1 MYGSTCAISTSCM
14 ALRPLDHHWLVTEWQ
29 LELTIRHVQGLL
41 RQLCKMPS
49 WRLVQEEGEEDDGE
63 MAYVMEG
70 VPAGSTI
77 SGLEIQCCDASGRS
91 VPEGTAGK
99 LRATWIRGTKK
110 LQFDESG
117 RFGLLALEVCHR
129 RGDHARH
136 PLHGLRQGVQ

>member
-1 MYGSTCAISTSCM
+1 MTGG
-14 ALRPLDHHWLVTEWQ
+14 V
-29 LELTIRHVQGLL
+29 TIRHVQGLL
-41 RQLCKMPS
+41 KHFRNLCS

-77 SGLEIQCCDASGRS
+77 SGLEIQCCDASGRA

-117 RFGLLALEVCHR
+117 RFGLLALEVRCR
-129 RGDHARH
+129 MRDHTF
-136 PLHGLRQGVQ
+136 

>member
-1 MYGSTCAISTSCM
+1 
-14 ALRPLDHHWLVTEWQ
+14 
-29 LELTIRHVQGLL
+29 
-41 RQLCKMPS
+41 
-49 WRLVQEEGEEDDGE
+49 

-77 SGLEIQCCDASGRS
+77 SGLEIQCCDASGRA

-117 RFGLLALEVCHR
+117 RFGLLALEVRQRPHISSSS
-129 RGDHARH
+129 HAEPGHASR
-136 PLHGLRQGVQ
+136 PLKTCSEEVCVL

>member
-1 MYGSTCAISTSCM
+1 
-14 ALRPLDHHWLVTEWQ
+14 
-29 LELTIRHVQGLL
+29 
-41 RQLCKMPS
+41 
-49 WRLVQEEGEEDDGE
+49 

-77 SGLEIQCCDASGRS
+77 SGLEIQCCDASGRA

-117 RFGLLALEVCHR
+117 RFGLLALEVRLRSNTTHIILFHILSQGMQQLVNMLAQGNLCALR
-129 RGDHARH
+129 RAWQGASSV
-136 PLHGLRQGVQ
+136 GLF